1 MKDKLRQE
9 YLEKALAM
17 TKEQYTYLLNEEHE
31 KFEMLI
37 GERQELIDKIR
48 DRNESQKEPLTLEE
62 KKIVE
67 LIVEL
72 DAQTELEL
80 SRQMQEVKDEIKNL
94 NKLSNRDK
102 KYIDPYPSLSTGRY
116 FDEGRK

>member
-1 MKDKLRQE
+1 MKDKLREE
-9 YLEKALAM
+9 YLKQALEI

-37 GERQELIDKIR
+37 EERQELIDKIR
-48 DRNESQKEPLTLEE
+48 DTNESQKEPLTLDE
-62 KKIVE
+62 KKILE

-80 SRQMQEVKDEIKNL
+80 SKQMEEVKDDIKNL

-102 KYIDPYPSLSTGRY
+102 KYIDPYPALSTGRY